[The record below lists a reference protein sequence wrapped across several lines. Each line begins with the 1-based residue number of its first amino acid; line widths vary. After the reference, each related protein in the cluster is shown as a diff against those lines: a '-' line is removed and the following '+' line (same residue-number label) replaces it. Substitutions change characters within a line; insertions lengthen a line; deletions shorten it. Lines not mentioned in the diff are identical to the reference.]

1 MMRLSLTNGCAFLGF
16 VFSILLCH
24 AATAQVRPTI
34 VDSGDVNESKRSTRL
49 DPSNVGN
56 TKPSRP
62 TLGVLIVLSD
72 QRNAQV
78 SINGKPAG
86 RAVDGRFKKELPT
99 HKKYKIT
106 VSAGPDYEDHEE
118 VVSLTRGEPAIVEA
132 LLASKF
138 GTLRIFPSIE
148 GVAIKDNDQP
158 VPDKKLSVDEEKR
171 IVIERLAPGEHTITY
186 DLPGYVLY
194 RRTFNIKSGNE
205 YIWNFIPERAVTE
218 LTVITDPKAVVY
230 VDGKQIGITPADGTL
245 KQTVELGPHEVK
257 LVKEDFEEYKTT
269 RTFEYGKPEK
279 IDQKLVPLP
288 TSAEF
293 SDDFDIPKLNLWTM
307 PVSGV
312 TIKDGRLHVENA
324 KSLAS
329 PTNIRY
335 RNFEMSFHL
344 KLANSGGA
352 AWAVR
357 VKDLNNYYLFYLS
370 GPGGLSPN
378 RFYTYIVRNGEFD
391 PKQPVRSDNVIARLT
406 AEGQYQIVITATG
419 NRIEHQ
425 IIPAESGKAEN
436 LGFFEDPN
444 STFLLGGIGF
454 RTVASEKFSIDELV
468 IKPR

>member
-1 MMRLSLTNGCAFLGF
+1 MVRPANKKRALVGVVVVIIFCL
-16 VFSILLCH
+16 

-34 VDSGDVNESKRSTRL
+34 VDSGDVESKPSARVDRSR
-49 DPSNVGN
+49 VGN

-62 TLGVLIVLSD
+62 SLGVIIVLTEPKD
-72 QRNAQV
+72 AEV
-78 SINGKPAG
+78 SINGEPAVK
-86 RAVDGRFKKELPT
+86 AANGRFRTELPT
-99 HKKYKIT
+99 RKQYKIK
-106 VSAGPDYEDHEE
+106 VSAGPDYGETNR
-118 VVSLTRGEPAIVEA
+118 VVSLKRGEPAIVEA
-132 LLASKF
+132 PLPSKF
-138 GTLRIFPSIE
+138 GILRIFPAKE
-148 GVAIKDNDQP
+148 GVTLKDNDQP
-158 VPDKKLSVDEEKR
+158 IAETKLSVDEDKR
-171 IVIERLAPGEHTITY
+171 IVIERLTPGEHTITY

-205 YIWNFIPERAVTE
+205 YIWNFIPDRAVTE
-218 LTVITDPKAVVY
+218 LTVITDPKAIVY
-230 VDGKQIGITPADGTL
+230 VDGKQVGMTPADGTL

-269 RTFEYGKPEK
+269 REFEYGKPEK

-293 SDDFDIPKLNLWTM
+293 SDDFDIPKPNLWTM
-307 PVSGV
+307 PASGF

-406 AEGQYQIVITATG
+406 SEGQYQIVITATG

-454 RTVASEKFSIDELV
+454 RTVASERFSIDELV